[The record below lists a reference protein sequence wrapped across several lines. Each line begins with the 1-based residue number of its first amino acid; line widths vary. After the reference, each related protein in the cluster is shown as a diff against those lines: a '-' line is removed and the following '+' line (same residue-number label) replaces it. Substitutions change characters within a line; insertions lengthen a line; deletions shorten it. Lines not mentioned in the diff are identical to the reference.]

1 MAHSL
6 VDVPCKRGADLHSD
20 FVVVLTKR
28 QIHDRFV
35 YQRVELHIAPG
46 VPAFLAKLTSGGKS
60 HHREE
65 AGADEG
71 FAVITDTFECCAT
84 TNLDCF
90 LDFVQVVTVTHLREL
105 FLEFRTE

>member
-1 MAHSL
+1 MYRA
-6 VDVPCKRGADLHSD
+6 RGADLHSD

-105 FLEFRTE
+105 FLERTE